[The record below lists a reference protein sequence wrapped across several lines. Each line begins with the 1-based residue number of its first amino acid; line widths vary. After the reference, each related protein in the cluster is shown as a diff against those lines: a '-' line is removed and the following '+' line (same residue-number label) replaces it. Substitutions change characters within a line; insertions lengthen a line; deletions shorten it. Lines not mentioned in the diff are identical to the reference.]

1 MKTTPSPTQPEAGGF
16 VRSGTL
22 ENLWRRLTEPRGVM
36 PEPERRRARLLSGV
50 LLSLL
55 LLIAFPVVL
64 LSLLDPAYPRQ
75 NPTFLVTVGVAVT
88 LAAAYGLNRAGRVR
102 AAMFLTVAVVAL
114 AIWAIVIVNR
124 DDAGIILA
132 ILPYMVASV
141 LLSSLLFSVQA
152 TILLAL
158 AHLAVTLSLLV
169 LDPHLVSPELVN
181 TLLFIGIVTFL
192 VVAATV
198 LRQQDLRQIERQ
210 AQALAESQARFRSA
224 FDSAAIGIAL
234 VGPDGRWLQVNWALC
249 ELVGYSESELLAT
262 TFQAITHPDDL
273 EADLNQVR
281 RLLAGEIRSYHME
294 KRYFHKQGHLVW
306 ILLSVSLVR
315 DAQGKPLYFI
325 SQIQD
330 TTARKQ
336 AAEALREAEAR
347 YRSLFEGVPVGLYRT
362 TPAGQILDANAA
374 LILMLGYP
382 DLATYRNVSA
392 VNLYVNPAVRR
403 EWQSLLDRQEVV
415 RDFEVQVRRSDGTVI
430 WARDNA
436 RAVRDP
442 SGQVLY
448 YDGIFEDITGRKQAE
463 GALRESELRFRNLF
477 EHSPDAIFVEDF
489 EGNVLDAN
497 AAACHLNGMAYA
509 DLVGTNVLELIPADK
524 REGAARDFSKM
535 VKGELEYVEGFS
547 QTKEGRVVPVEIR
560 VSRITYSDKPA
571 LLLQVRDITTRKRA
585 EAALRES
592 QARYRALF
600 EDSPIS
606 LWEEDFS
613 AVKQR
618 IEALR
623 RQGVTDF
630 RAFFEAHPEVV
641 VEGMAAVKIVD
652 VNNATLRLLG
662 AGSKA
667 ELLADLSRIIPPEA
681 RPLFQNELVQ
691 IAEGRKEFEWESV
704 NRTLAGKMIDVS
716 LRWVAAPGYEDTLAK
731 VFVSIL
737 DITER
742 KRTEEALQTA
752 NEKLILGMAELEQRT
767 REIGMLNR
775 TGDLLQNC
783 LNAEEAYAVI
793 GQAAQQLFPGEAGAL
808 YMISA
813 SRDVVEAVAVWGQFP
828 LGSAQDR
835 PAEVLECVFAPQDCW
850 ALRRSRPHLV
860 EDTGAGPLCWH
871 LTSPPPATYVCIPM
885 MAHSEATGVLYL
897 QNRGGSLP
905 PAKLQLAQT
914 MADSTALALANLKL
928 RETLRHQSI
937 RDPLTGLFNRR
948 YMEETLERET
958 RRVARAQRP
967 LGIIMLD
974 VDHFKLFN
982 DTFGHDAGDA
992 LLREF
997 GNFLRAHVRGE
1008 DVACRYGG
1016 EEFTLILPEASLEVT
1031 RQRAEHL
1038 RGDIKHLHAQY
1049 HDQPLG
1055 AVALSLG
1062 VAVFPDHGS
1071 TGEVVLKA
1079 ADAALYRAKG
1089 EGRDRV
1095 VVAGL

>member
-1 MKTTPSPTQPEAGGF
+1 M
-16 VRSGTL
+16 L
-22 ENLWRRLTEPRGVM
+22 ENLWRRLTDPRGVM

-50 LLSLL
+50 LLLLL

-64 LSLLDPAYPRQ
+64 RSLLDPAYPRQ

-88 LAAAYGLNRAGRVR
+88 LATAYSLNRAGRVR

-114 AIWAIVIVNR
+114 AIWAIVIANH

-132 ILPYMVASV
+132 ILPYMVVSV

-152 TILLAL
+152 TLLLAL
-158 AHLAVTLSLLV
+158 AHLAVSLSLLV

-181 TLLFIGIVTFL
+181 TLLFIGIVTFFI
-192 VVAATV
+192 VAATV
-198 LRQQDLRQIERQ
+198 LRQQDLKQIERQ

-234 VGPDGRWLQVNWALC
+234 VGPDGRWLQVNRALC

-273 EADLNQVR
+273 EADLNLVR
-281 RLLAGEIRSYHME
+281 QLLAGEIRSYHME
-294 KRYFHKQGHLVW
+294 KRYFHKQGHVVW

-315 DAQGKPLYFI
+315 DAQEKPLYFI

-336 AAEALREAEAR
+336 AAEALREAEVR

-382 DLATYRNVSA
+382 DLETYRNVSA

-403 EWQSLLDRQEVV
+403 EWQSLIDRQEVV
-415 RDFEVQVRRSDGTVI
+415 RDFEVQARRSDGTVI
-430 WARDNA
+430 WARDSA

-442 SGQVLY
+442 NGQVLY
-448 YDGIFEDITGRKQAE
+448 YDGIFEDITERKRRE
-463 GALRESELRFRNLF
+463 EALRESELRFWNLF

-489 EGNVLDAN
+489 EGKVLDAN

-585 EAALRES
+585 EAALQE
-592 QARYRALF
+592 AEGKYRALVEQLPAITYVVDF
-600 EDSPIS
+600 GERNRTIYISPQ
-606 LWEEDFS
+606 
-613 AVKQR
+613 V
-618 IEALR
+618 EALLGFSPAEWLGDPELWIKRLHPDDRERVMAEVQR
-623 RQGVTDF
+623 RDASG
-630 RAFFEAHPEVV
+630 
-641 VEGMAAVKIVD
+641 
-652 VNNATLRLLG
+652 
-662 AGSKA
+662 
-667 ELLADLSRIIPPEA
+667 
-681 RPLFQNELVQ
+681 
-691 IAEGRKEFEWESV
+691 ESV
-704 NRTLAGKMIDVS
+704 SLEYRFLARDGSV
-716 LRWVAAPGYEDTLAK
+716 LWVRNQNVLIRDEAGQIRHAHG
-731 VFVSIL
+731 VMF

-742 KRTEEALQTA
+742 MLTEEALQTA
-752 NEKLILGMAELEQRT
+752 NEKLILGMAELELRSH
-767 REIGMLNR
+767 EIALLNQM
-775 TGDLLQNC
+775 GDLLQTC
-783 LNAEEAYAVI
+783 LNVEEAYSII
-793 GQAAQQLFPGEAGAL
+793 GQSARQLFPEEAGAL

-813 SRDVVEAVAVWGQFP
+813 SRDVVEAVAVWGHSPF
-828 LGSAQDR
+828 GSAQDK

-860 EDTGAGPLCWH
+860 EDTGTGPLCRH

-885 MAHSEATGVLYL
+885 MAQSEATGVLYL
-897 QNRGGSLP
+897 QDRGGSLP

-914 MADSTALALANLKL
+914 VADSVALALANLKL

-1071 TGEVVLKA
+1071 TGEAVLKA
-1079 ADAALYRAKG
+1079 ADAALYRAKR

-1095 VVAGL
+1095 VVAG